1 MEINKKFRD
10 DLDMAQDFYTG
21 NIQEINNRKIAKLAK
36 LSGAPQSKSAGISM
50 NVRLGDEIE
59 KGELLYILHAET
71 NGELNYALE
80 YYENH
85 DDIITIQ

>member
-1 MEINKKFRD
+1 
-10 DLDMAQDFYTG
+10 
-21 NIQEINNRKIAKLAK
+21 
-36 LSGAPQSKSAGISM
+36 M

-59 KGELLYILHAET
+59 KGGLLYRLHAES

-85 DDIITIQ
+85 DDIIVIE